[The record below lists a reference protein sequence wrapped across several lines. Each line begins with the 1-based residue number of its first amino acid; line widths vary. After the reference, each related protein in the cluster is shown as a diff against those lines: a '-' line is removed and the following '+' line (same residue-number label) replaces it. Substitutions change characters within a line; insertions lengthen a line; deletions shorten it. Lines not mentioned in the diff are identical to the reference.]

1 MKGPEMDHDD
11 IRGQVTASVAE
22 TAIYSMLLSQAI
34 FEILEEKGLVTR
46 AEVTERM
53 NKLENET
60 KNRMPRFN
68 GGKPN
73 LSS

>member
-1 MKGPEMDHDD
+1 MDHND
-11 IRGQVTASVAE
+11 IKGDVTASVAE

-53 NKLENET
+53 NKLENEAAR
-60 KNRMPRFN
+60 NMRRLAD
-68 GGKPN
+68 G
-73 LSS
+73 

>member
-1 MKGPEMDHDD
+1 MDHDD

-53 NKLENET
+53 NKLENEAAS
-60 KNRMPRFN
+60 KMRRFTD
-68 GGKPN
+68 G
-73 LSS
+73 

>member
-1 MKGPEMDHDD
+1 MAEKD
-11 IRGQVTASVAE
+11 ITGQLTASIAE
-22 TAIYSMLLSQAI
+22 TAIYTMLLSQAI

-60 KNRMPRFN
+60 KNRVPRFN

>member
-1 MKGPEMDHDD
+1 MDQNDKT
-11 IRGQVTASVAE
+11 GEVTASIAE
-22 TAIYSMLLSQAI
+22 TAIYTMLLSQAL

-53 NKLENET
+53 KKLENET
-60 KNRMPRFN
+60 GNRMWRSN
-68 GGKPN
+68 DGKPN

>member
-1 MKGPEMDHDD
+1 VAQKD
-11 IRGQVTASVAE
+11 ITGELTASLAE
-22 TAIYSMLLSQAI
+22 TTIYTMLLSQAI

-46 AEVTERM
+46 AEVTERL

-60 KNRMPRFN
+60 KNRMASSN

>member
-1 MKGPEMDHDD
+1 MDHND
-11 IRGQVTASVAE
+11 IRGEVTASIAE
-22 TAIYSMLLSQAI
+22 TAIYSMLLSQAL

-53 NKLENET
+53 EKLESEAAS
-60 KNRMPRFN
+60 KMRLPNR
-68 GGKPN
+68 KPS

>member
-1 MKGPEMDHDD
+1 MDHDD
-11 IRGQVTASVAE
+11 VRGQVTASVAE

-53 NKLENET
+53 NKLESEAAS
-60 KNRMPRFN
+60 KMWRFTD
-68 GGKPN
+68 G
-73 LSS
+73 

>member
-1 MKGPEMDHDD
+1 MDHND
-11 IRGQVTASVAE
+11 IRGEVTASIAE
-22 TAIYSMLLSQAI
+22 TAIYTMLLSQAL

-60 KNRMPRFN
+60 KNRVPRSN
-68 GGKPN
+68 GGEAN
-73 LSS
+73 LPS

>member
-1 MKGPEMDHDD
+1 MEQNDKTGEL
-11 IRGQVTASVAE
+11 TASIAE
-22 TAIYSMLLSQAI
+22 TAIYTMHLSQAL

-53 NKLENET
+53 KKLESET
-60 KNRMPRFN
+60 TNRMWRSN
-68 GGKPN
+68 GGKRN

>member
-1 MKGPEMDHDD
+1 MTERD
-11 IRGQVTASVAE
+11 ITGELTASLAE
-22 TAIYSMLLSQAI
+22 TTIYTMLLSQAI

-60 KNRMPRFN
+60 KNRVPRSN

>member
-1 MKGPEMDHDD
+1 MMAEKDLT
-11 IRGQVTASVAE
+11 GQLTASIAE
-22 TAIYSMLLSQAI
+22 TAIYTMLLSQAL

-60 KNRMPRFN
+60 KNRVPRSN
-68 GGKPN
+68 GGEAN
-73 LSS
+73 LPS

>member
-1 MKGPEMDHDD
+1 MDHND
-11 IRGQVTASVAE
+11 IRGEVTASIAE
-22 TAIYSMLLSQAI
+22 TAIYTMLSSQAL

-60 KNRMPRFN
+60 KNRVPRSN
-68 GGKPN
+68 GGEAN
-73 LSS
+73 LPS